1 MTAIEI
7 RLEIPVEIPSQNA
20 TGGGRTWRARAVA
33 IKKVRTLW
41 RTWTMVEMRRAGA
54 PIATGPRSLHIIAY
68 RTQRCAD
75 IANLIGG
82 AKACIDG
89 MTDAGL
95 LVDDR
100 DSLARITYEQQVA
113 SKSPTKKPHTS
124 IQVIDMGKID
134 P

>member
-1 MTAIEI
+1 MIE
-7 RLEIPVEIPSQNA
+7 LHIPVEIPSQNS
-20 TGGGRTWRARAVA
+20 TGQGRTWQARAA
-33 IKKVRTLW
+33 NTKRTRNLW
-41 RTWTMVEMRRAGA
+41 RTWTMVEMRRAGVVRA
-54 PIATGPRSLHIIAY
+54 DGPRSLHIIAY

-113 SKSPTKKPHTS
+113 SKSPTKKPHTAL
-124 IQVIDMGKID
+124 VIEDIKETA
-134 P
+134 

>member
-1 MTAIEI
+1 MIELQI
-7 RLEIPVEIPSQNA
+7 AAEIPSQNA
-20 TGGGRTWRARAVA
+20 TGAGRTWRARAAA

-41 RTWTMVEMRRAGA
+41 RTWAMVEMRRTGVTK
-54 PIATGPRSLHIIAY
+54 ATGPRALHIIAY

-95 LVDDR
+95 LIDDR

-113 SKSPTKKPHTS
+113 SKSPTKTKHTTV
-124 IQVIDMGKID
+124 QVTDLEKIEK
-134 P
+134 